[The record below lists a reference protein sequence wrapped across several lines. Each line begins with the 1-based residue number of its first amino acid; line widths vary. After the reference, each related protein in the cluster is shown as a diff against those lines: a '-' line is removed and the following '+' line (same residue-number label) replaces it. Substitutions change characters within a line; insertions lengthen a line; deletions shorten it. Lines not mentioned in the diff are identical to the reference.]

1 MIKIMWRVFFF
12 NANVN
17 SWNSI
22 EYEIWTQVH
31 ITHIQSCT
39 NMKFYL
45 TTDKLMLTWILN
57 RYIFLIL
64 IFLKISKKSIIFERI
79 TDKIKKNIHKQLKLK
94 KFYHGTKLIFYE
106 KKVFQ
111 PFQVVKCLLHVKIDT
126 TEVWGED
133 KYLSANKAR
142 TGNCAT
148 FCAHQV

>member
-1 MIKIMWRVFFF
+1 MILLMKNTAYCGNVSNYRSVLVMIKIMWRVFFF

-79 TDKIKKNIHKQLKLK
+79 TDKIKKNVHKQLKLK
-94 KFYHGTKLIFYE
+94 NSITVQNLFFM
-106 KKVFQ
+106 KK
-111 PFQVVKCLLHVKIDT
+111 
-126 TEVWGED
+126 
-133 KYLSANKAR
+133 KYFRLFR
-142 TGNCAT
+142 
-148 FCAHQV
+148 